1 MYRWCNPN
9 QQRLLVT
16 SSSALILSCVVHAEV
31 HAALAAALYA
41 DKHATVPAEQ
51 QFTIATLLDSR
62 YTNPSWVKS
71 TKHWPPSLIASLQ
84 KFIALRWSLTSELII
99 RLAPSPTPAWSL
111 HILLRANLTS
121 HSTLWFDLPNLCEW
135 QIDWLVGDTRQS
147 MIVPLPH
154 LCTWST
160 WIEYMP
166 ATD

>member
-9 QQRLLVT
+9 QQRLLAT
-16 SSSALILSCVVHAEV
+16 SSSTLILSCVVHAEV

-41 DKHATVPAEQ
+41 DKHDMVPAEQ

-84 KFIALRWSLTSELII
+84 KFIALRWSLTSELIV

-111 HILLRANLTS
+111 HISLRANLT
-121 HSTLWFDLPNLCEW
+121 LPAPYDSILHIFANGRL
-135 QIDWLVGDTRQS
+135 IGWLVIQGN
-147 MIVPLPH
+147 L
-154 LCTWST
+154 W
-160 WIEYMP
+160 
-166 ATD
+166 